1 MCYKDIVSG
10 KTCGTKTGVFMTE
23 TVGLMEPMLPPE
35 NASELN
41 DLALDLATKASAFA
55 GMLNP
60 VVARSV
66 GDLVRSMNCYYSNLI
81 EGHDTH
87 PRDIDR
93 AIADDY
99 SSEPKKRALQKEAVA
114 HIAVQKM
121 IDNGEAPALC
131 PLSSEYGQWIHKEF
145 CERLPEELLWIE
157 NPDTGEK
164 IKVIP
169 GVHRE
174 RIVKVGRHIP
184 PLPENLDKFS
194 RRFDAAYDAKRL
206 SKLQRITSVAAS
218 HHRYVWIHPFLD
230 GNGRVVRLMSYA
242 ALKNI
247 NVGSELWSVAR
258 GLARQK
264 DKYKSILQSADAP
277 RQGDLDGRGTLS
289 EKALV
294 KFCEFFLKVCI
305 DQVEYMNNLLD
316 FKVLSER
323 MRIHVEEMI
332 AMKELP
338 KGSYFLLR
346 EALLIGEFERG
357 KAQEITGFKDRTAR
371 EVLYVLVKKRLLV
384 SDTPRGSVRLGFPI
398 DVVERWFP
406 LLYPSTKR

>member
-1 MCYKDIVSG
+1 
-10 KTCGTKTGVFMTE
+10 MTE
-23 TVGLMEPMLPPE
+23 SVGLMEPMLPPD

-41 DLALDLATKASAFA
+41 DLAIDLVAKASAFA

-60 VVARSV
+60 IVASSV
-66 GDLVRSMNCYYSNLI
+66 GGLVRSMNCYYSNLI

-87 PRDIDR
+87 PYDIDR
-93 AIADDY
+93 AIAQDY
-99 SSEPKKRALQKEAVA
+99 SNEPEKRALQKEAVA

-121 IDNGEAPALC
+121 IDEGKAPNIC
-131 PLSSEYGQWIHKEF
+131 PLSSDYGRWIHKEF
-145 CERLPEELLWIE
+145 YDRMPEVLLFVE

-164 IKVIP
+164 LKVIP

-174 RIVKVGRHIP
+174 KTVKVGRHIP
-184 PLPENLDKFS
+184 PLPENLGLFLK
-194 RRFDAAYDAKRL
+194 RFDEAYDGKRL

-230 GNGRVVRLMSYA
+230 GNGRVVRFMSYA
-242 ALKNI
+242 AFKNI

-264 DKYKSILQSADAP
+264 DQYKSILQSADAP

-289 EKALV
+289 QKALV
-294 KFCEFFLKVCI
+294 KFCEFFLKICI
-305 DQVEYMNNLLD
+305 DQVEYMNSLLD

-338 KGSYFLLR
+338 KGSYALLR

-357 KAQEITGFKDRTAR
+357 KAQEITGRKDRAAR
-371 EVLYVLVKKRLLV
+371 EVLYALVKKGLLV
-384 SDTPRGSVRLGFPI
+384 SDTPRGPVRLGFPI

-406 LLYPSTKR
+406 LLYPSTRR

>member
-1 MCYKDIVSG
+1 MK
-10 KTCGTKTGVFMTE
+10 E
-23 TVGLMEPMLPPE
+23 TIGSMEPLLPPE

-41 DLALDLATKASAFA
+41 DLAIDLVSKASAFA

-87 PRDIDR
+87 PHDIDR
-93 AIADDY
+93 AIAHDY
-99 SSEPKKRALQKEAVA
+99 SNEPEKRALQKEAVA
-114 HIAVQKM
+114 HIAVQKL
-121 IDNGEAPALC
+121 IDEGKAPDIC
-131 PLSSEYGQWIHKEF
+131 PLSAEYGRWIHKEF
-145 CERLPEELLWIE
+145 CDRMPEELLHIE
-157 NPDTGEK
+157 NPETGEK
-164 IKVIP
+164 IKIIP

-174 RIVKVGRHIP
+174 RPVKVGRHIP
-184 PLPENLDKFS
+184 PLPENLDKFLA
-194 RRFDAAYDAKRL
+194 RFDAAYDLKRL
-206 SKLQRITSVAAS
+206 SRLQRITSVAAS

-247 NVGSELWSVAR
+247 HVGSELWSVAR

-264 DKYKSILQSADAP
+264 DEYKSLLQAADAP
-277 RQGDLDGRGTLS
+277 RQGDLDGRGALS
-289 EKALV
+289 EKTLV
-294 KFCEFFLKVCI
+294 RFCEFFMRICI

-332 AMKELP
+332 ATKELP
-338 KGSYFLLR
+338 RGSYALLR

-357 KAQEITGFKDRTAR
+357 KAQQITGLKDRTAR
-371 EVLYVLVKKRLLV
+371 EVLYTLAKKGMLV
-384 SDTPRGSVRLGFPI
+384 SDTPRGPVRLGFPI

-406 LLYPSTKR
+406 LLYPGMRR

>member
-1 MCYKDIVSG
+1 
-10 KTCGTKTGVFMTE
+10 MTE

-60 VVARSV
+60 IVARSA

-93 AIADDY
+93 AIAEDY
-99 SSEPKKRALQKEAVA
+99 STEPKKRALQKEAVA
-114 HIAVQKM
+114 HITVQKM
-121 IDNGEAPALC
+121 IDDGEAPALC
-131 PLSSEYGQWIHKEF
+131 PISSKYGQWIHKEF
-145 CERLPEELLWIE
+145 CERLPEELLWVK

-169 GVHRE
+169 GIHRD
-174 RIVKVGRHIP
+174 RTVKVGRHIP
-184 PLPENLDKFS
+184 PLPENLDKFL
-194 RRFDAAYDAKRL
+194 RRFDQAYDARRL
-206 SKLQRITSVAAS
+206 SQLQRITSVAAS
-218 HHRYVWIHPFLD
+218 HHRYLWIHPFLD

-242 ALKNI
+242 ALKDI

-258 GLARQK
+258 GLARQTEE
-264 DKYKSILQSADAP
+264 YKSILQSADAP

-289 EKALV
+289 QKALV

-316 FKVLSER
+316 FRVLSER

-338 KGSYFLLR
+338 KGSYSLLR

-357 KAQEITGFKDRTAR
+357 KAMEITGFKDRAAR
-371 EVLYVLVKKRLLV
+371 EVMYALVKKGLLV

-398 DVVERWFP
+398 GVVERWFP
-406 LLYPSTKR
+406 LLYPSTKK

>member
-1 MCYKDIVSG
+1 
-10 KTCGTKTGVFMTE
+10 MTE

-87 PRDIDR
+87 PRDIDQ
-93 AIADDY
+93 AIAKNY
-99 SSEPKKRALQKEAVA
+99 SSEPQKRALQKEAVA

-121 IDNGEAPALC
+121 IDDGEAPAHC
-131 PLSSEYGQWIHKEF
+131 PLSSEYGRWIHQEF
-145 CERLPEELLWIE
+145 CERLPEELLWVE

-169 GVHRE
+169 GMHRE
-174 RIVKVGRHIP
+174 RTVKVGRHIP
-184 PLPENLDKFS
+184 PRPENLDMFL
-194 RRFDAAYDAKRL
+194 RRFDDAYDAKRL

-258 GLARQK
+258 GLARQT
-264 DKYKSILQSADAP
+264 DEYKSILQSADTP
-277 RQGDLDGRGTLS
+277 RQSDLDGRGTLS
-289 EKALV
+289 QKALV
-294 KFCEFFLKVCI
+294 KFCEFFLEICI

-338 KGSYFLLR
+338 KGSYSLLR

-357 KAQEITGFKDRTAR
+357 KAQEITGFKDRAAR
-371 EVLYVLVKKRLLV
+371 EVLYALVKKGLLV

-406 LLYPSTKR
+406 LLYPGTKR